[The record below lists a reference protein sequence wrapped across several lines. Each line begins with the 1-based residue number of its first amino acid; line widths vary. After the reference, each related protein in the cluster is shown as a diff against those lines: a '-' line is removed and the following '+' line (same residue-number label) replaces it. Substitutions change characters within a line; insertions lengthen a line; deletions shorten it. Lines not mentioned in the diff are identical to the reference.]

1 MITNLFIFKALKESD
16 MTDQLN
22 WTDIERF
29 LKDERYILKQ
39 LKELCKS
46 NVALILLLYSTF
58 LSGIYLL
65 VMYK

>member
-1 MITNLFIFKALKESD
+1 MITNLFILKALKESD